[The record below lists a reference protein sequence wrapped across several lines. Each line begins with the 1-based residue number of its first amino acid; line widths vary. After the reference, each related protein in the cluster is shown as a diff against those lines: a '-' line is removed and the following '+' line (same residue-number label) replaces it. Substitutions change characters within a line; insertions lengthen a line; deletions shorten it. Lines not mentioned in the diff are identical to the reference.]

1 MEMPCRS
8 ALSARFVTLLRHF
21 RKPLEGALSAAEVL
35 LLEPEPAPLAV
46 GESAEADDGGTG
58 VPARATPGSI
68 RAERLNDEPIFFG
81 EPTTRLV
88 GGGPLGDIGSSISTE
103 AVLLLGIVGDVRY
116 TMELLLGCLG
126 DS

>member
-1 MEMPCRS
+1 MEIPCRS

-35 LLEPEPAPLAV
+35 LLDPEPAPLAM
-46 GESAEADDGGTG
+46 GESAKLDEGGTG

-68 RAERLNDEPIFFG
+68 KAERLNTIFFG

-88 GGGPLGDIGSSISTE
+88 GGGPLGDIGS
-103 AVLLLGIVGDVRY
+103 
-116 TMELLLGCLG
+116 
-126 DS
+126 